1 MNQKSLGKDSDEVLP
16 SDGVNIKIV
25 IRNPEDKYIISDI
38 SRDTNI
44 RCKIVWGGMD
54 KYRDEVNGSFIINL
68 ALEDMTILKK
78 YLEDKGIQFDEAI

>member
-1 MNQKSLGKDSDEVLP
+1 
-16 SDGVNIKIV
+16 
-25 IRNPEDKYIISDI
+25 
-38 SRDTNI
+38 
-44 RCKIVWGGMD
+44 MD